1 MIGLRNGRHAIHQLY
16 YIAPSETPQIHRDRY
31 DMQEWYALSNA
42 FRIAG
47 SLCIFPSA
55 SVKLKQEVTFALSL
69 LYLTNVK
76 STTIV

>member
-1 MIGLRNGRHAIHQLY
+1 MYDQLVKDQKYCIALKGNRKNHPDRN
-16 YIAPSETPQIHRDRY
+16 
-31 DMQEWYALSNA
+31 DMPEQYALNNA

-69 LYLTNVK
+69 LHLTNVK